1 MTAPRVLIMAGGT
14 GGHVFPALAV
24 AHALRHRG
32 VSVAWVGTARGIEN
46 DVVPAAGFTLHHLD
60 VGGVRGKGPWSKLTA
75 PARLAHAV
83 WQAVRLMRR
92 WRPDAVLG
100 MGGFAAGPGGV
111 AARMLRR
118 PLVIHEQNAVAGTTN
133 RWLARWADQVLTA
146 YPGVLTERSDVRVV
160 GNPVRADLT
169 ELPPPAERN
178 TGHHDPLRLLVLGGS
193 QGALALN
200 RLLPRAIGRL
210 APEQQPEVRHQSGRA
225 HLEVAEQAYSDA
237 GIKASVVPF
246 VDDMAEALAW
256 ADLVVARAGALTV
269 AELAVVGV
277 GSLLVP
283 FPFAIDDHQTR
294 NAALLVDAHAA
305 RVLPQSELTE
315 DTLAASLTE
324 ALTTERLSSWA
335 EAARR
340 VAYPSATE
348 AVVHALQRYWEAAR

>member
-24 AHALRHRG
+24 AHALQQKG
-32 VSVAWVGTARGIEN
+32 VRVAWVGTGRGIEN
-46 DVVPAAGFTLHHLD
+46 DVVPAAGIELHHLD

-75 PARLAHAV
+75 PLRLAHAV
-83 WQAVRLMRR
+83 WQAVRLIRH

-100 MGGFAAGPGGV
+100 MGGFAAGPGGL
-111 AARMLRR
+111 AARLLRR

-146 YPGVLTERSDVRVV
+146 YPGVLRQRPDVRVV
-160 GNPVRADLT
+160 GNPVRADLV
-169 ELPPPAERN
+169 ELPVPSARA
-178 TGHHDPLRLLVLGGS
+178 TGRHEPLRLLVLGGS

-200 RLLPRAIGRL
+200 RLLPRALGKL
-210 APEQQPEVRHQSGRA
+210 APEQRPEVWHQSGRA
-225 HLEVAEQAYSDA
+225 HLAVAADAYAEA
-237 GIKASVVPF
+237 GLKATVVPF
-246 VDDMAEALAW
+246 VDDMAEALLW

-294 NAALLVDAHAA
+294 NAALLADAHAA
-305 RVLPQSELTE
+305 RILPQSELNE
-315 DTLAASLTE
+315 ETLAA
-324 ALTTERLSSWA
+324 ALAGALQADTLSAWA

-340 VAYPSATE
+340 MGRPNATVD
-348 AVVHALQRYWEAAR
+348 VVQALECYWEIGK